1 MNINHDFKENF
12 IKKLPHKPYCLAEMP
27 GYSMIRPKKTAIKL
41 PYIQYNPPCLVSF
54 LVFDIDRPDAF
65 FAWSDANLP
74 RPNWISKNPKNCHA
88 HVGYILAVP
97 VCTTENASQKAIR
110 YLAGIQAAYTTAL
123 GADRGFSSLI
133 TKNPLSVEWENHIF
147 DATPYELNYLADFV
161 DLGKV
166 KTAKLNEVF
175 GLGRNCTLFDIVRKW
190 SYKAI
195 REHSDDCY
203 DEWHTEVLRMAL
215 NANSAFTVPLSYSE
229 VKATAKSIS
238 RWVWRQHADVH
249 AKFLERQSKKG
260 CNGGKKSDS
269 SHGGKARSAQYS
281 DLRDEALKLHVQGVN
296 NSQIA
301 EQLKVSR
308 RTVIRWLRGVTVQ
321 A

>member
-1 MNINHDFKENF
+1 M
-12 IKKLPHKPYCLAEMP
+12 AEMP

-74 RPNWISKNPKNCHA
+74 QPNWISKNPENCHA
-88 HVGYILAVP
+88 HIGYMLAVP

-110 YLAGIQAAYTTAL
+110 YLARIQAAYTNAL

-147 DATPYELNYLADFV
+147 DATPYDLNYLADFV
-161 DLGKV
+161 DLEKV

-175 GLGRNCTLFDIVRKW
+175 GLGRNCTLFDLVRKW
-190 SYKAI
+190 AYKAI
-195 REHSDDCY
+195 REHSDYGY
-203 DEWHTEVLRMAL
+203 DEWHAEVLSRAL
-215 NANSAFTVPLSYSE
+215 NVNSAFTEPLVYSE

-238 RWVWRQHADVH
+238 RWVWRNAADLE
-249 AKFLERQSKKG
+249 AKFLESQAKKG
-260 CNGGKKSDS
+260 RKGGKKSNS
-269 SHGGKARSAQYS
+269 SNGGKARSAQYS
-281 DLRDEALKLHVQGVN
+281 DLRQEALKLHVQGFKVM
-296 NSQIA
+296 QIA
-301 EQLKVSR
+301 KQLGISR
-308 RTVIRWLRGVTVQ
+308 PSIYSYLKSVKVQ